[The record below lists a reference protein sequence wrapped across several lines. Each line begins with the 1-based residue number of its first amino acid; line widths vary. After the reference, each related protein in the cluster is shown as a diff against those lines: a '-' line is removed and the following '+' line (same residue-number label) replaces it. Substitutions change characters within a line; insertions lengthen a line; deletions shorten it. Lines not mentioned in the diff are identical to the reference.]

1 MVRTYVINIRR
12 FEKEEIFRAALLS
25 VSPYRQEKIALLKTE
40 REKRRS
46 MGAAFALNAALAYH
60 GLCERDMEYVLGEQG
75 KPMLQAY
82 PGLHFSLSHA
92 GDYAICSMGEL
103 ENGCDVER
111 VRPDKMRVA
120 ERFFAEEEKA
130 WIYQAGETAERDRRL
145 FRLWTMKESFL
156 KVTGRGMALPLRDFT
171 VLIGENGIHGVR
183 HSINSKCYYMKEY
196 SLPDFF
202 REMAEYRISV
212 CCEVPEQRMDICH
225 EIPEQRIIC
234 HEASEQRTDFGHS
247 VSEYDAAGYRNHNIP
262 EFAPELEIVL
272 P

>member
-46 MGAAFALNAALAYH
+46 LGAAFALNAALAYH

-145 FRLWTMKESFL
+145 FRL
-156 KVTGRGMALPLRDFT
+156 
-171 VLIGENGIHGVR
+171 
-183 HSINSKCYYMKEY
+183 
-196 SLPDFF
+196 
-202 REMAEYRISV
+202 
-212 CCEVPEQRMDICH
+212 
-225 EIPEQRIIC
+225 
-234 HEASEQRTDFGHS
+234 
-247 VSEYDAAGYRNHNIP
+247 
-262 EFAPELEIVL
+262 
-272 P
+272 